1 NEQSGISQTVIVGPW
16 GAQVST

>member
-1 NEQSGISQTVIVGPW
+1 NEQSGKSQTVIVGPW

>member
-16 GAQVST
+16 GAK

>member
-16 GAQVST
+16 GAQVT